1 MATGAWVLAKDTV
14 KGFIAD
20 EALSHGASIAYYT
33 LFAVAP
39 VLLIIIAI
47 AGLVFGR
54 EAAEAAIVAQLS
66 GLMGESTA
74 KALEEILH
82 KVGDREGG
90 VWATV
95 VGAGALILTATGV
108 FGEVQS
114 ALNVI
119 WKAKDDKAKE
129 RRSTLGRLARAR
141 AASLGLVVTSGFLI
155 TVSLATSAAL
165 EALSDYLR
173 GAFPGAET
181 VLTIADFV
189 ISTALIG
196 FLFAAIYKV
205 LPDKPIAWRDVAIG
219 ALVTALLFEGGKYL
233 IALYIGKSDVASTYG
248 AAGALVVLLLWIY
261 YTAQI
266 FLLGA
271 EFTHAYA
278 RRYGSLSGA
287 ARTSEGARTG
297 DADRDALHE
306 LLEDAE
312 RNVALTNRRVEQ
324 ERRSVEQLER
334 QQQDASAARRA
345 LVTAERT
352 LKLRAEHRDRLRHDL
367 GLAGGAR

>member
-1 MATGAWVLAKDTV
+1 MARGAWQLVKETV

-33 LFAVAP
+33 MFAVAP

-74 KALEEILH
+74 KALEEIVH

-90 VWATV
+90 LWATA
-95 VGAGALILTATGV
+95 VGIGALILTATGV

-119 WKAKDDKAKE
+119 WRAKHHKTKE
-129 RRSTLGRLARAR
+129 RQSTLGRLARAR
-141 AASLGLVVTSGFLI
+141 AASLGLVLISGFLI

-165 EALSDYLR
+165 EALSGYLR
-173 GAFPGAET
+173 GVFPGAEI
-181 VLTIADFV
+181 VLTIVDFA

-196 FLFAAIYKV
+196 FMFAAIYKV
-205 LPDKPIAWRDVAIG
+205 LPDKPIAWRDVVIG
-219 ALVTALLFEGGKYL
+219 AVVTALLFEGGKYL

-278 RRYGSLSGA
+278 RRYGSHSAAGPSG
-287 ARTSEGARTG
+287 
-297 DADRDALHE
+297 DVDRDALHE

-312 RNVALTNRRVEQ
+312 RNVALTARRVEH

-334 QQQDASAARRA
+334 QRQDASGARRA
-345 LVTAERT
+345 LATAERT
-352 LKLRAEHRDRLRHDL
+352 LKMRTEHRDRLRYDL
-367 GLAGGAR
+367 GVGTGG

>member
-1 MATGAWVLAKDTV
+1 MATGAWELAKDTV

-54 EAAEAAIVAQLS
+54 DAAEAAIVAQLS

-74 KALEEILH
+74 KALEEIVH

-90 VWATV
+90 VWATA
-95 VGAGALILTATGV
+95 VGIGALILTATGV

-114 ALNVI
+114 ALNVV
-119 WKAKDDKAKE
+119 WKAKDSKTKE
-129 RRSTLGRLARAR
+129 RQSTLSRLARAR

-165 EALSDYLR
+165 EALSGYLR
-173 GAFPGAET
+173 GVFPGAEI
-181 VLTIADFV
+181 VLTVVDFV

-196 FLFAAIYKV
+196 FMFAAIYKV
-205 LPDKPIAWRDVAIG
+205 LPDKPVAWRDVAIG
-219 ALVTALLFEGGKYL
+219 ALVTALLFEVGKYL
-233 IALYIGKSDVASTYG
+233 IALYIGKSDVAATYG

-271 EFTHAYA
+271 EFTRAYA
-278 RRYGSLSGA
+278 RRYGSHSGL
-287 ARTSEGARTG
+287 G
-297 DADRDALHE
+297 DADREAMNE

-312 RNVALTNRRVEQ
+312 RNVALTARRVEQ

-334 QQQDASAARRA
+334 ERQDASGARRA
-345 LVTAERT
+345 LATAERT
-352 LKLRAEHRDRLRHDL
+352 LKMRIEHRDHLRHDL
-367 GLAGGAR
+367 GRRGNPR

>member
-1 MATGAWVLAKDTV
+1 
-14 KGFIAD
+14 
-20 EALSHGASIAYYT
+20 
-33 LFAVAP
+33 
-39 VLLIIIAI
+39 
-47 AGLVFGR
+47 
-54 EAAEAAIVAQLS
+54 
-66 GLMGESTA
+66 MG
-74 KALEEILH
+74 
-82 KVGDREGG
+82 V
-90 VWATV
+90 
-95 VGAGALILTATGV
+95 GALILTATGV

-119 WKAKDDKAKE
+119 WKAKDSKTKE

-173 GAFPGAET
+173 GVFPGAEI
-181 VLTIADFV
+181 VLTIVDFV

-196 FLFAAIYKV
+196 FMFAAIYKV

-278 RRYGSLSGA
+278 RRYGSHSA
-287 ARTSEGARTG
+287 AGPTG
-297 DADRDALHE
+297 VADADREALHE
-306 LLEDAE
+306 LLQDAE
-312 RNVALTNRRVEQ
+312 RNVALTARRVDQ
-324 ERRSVEQLER
+324 ERRSVEELER
-334 QQQDASAARRA
+334 QRQDASGARRA
-345 LVTAERT
+345 LATAERT
-352 LKLRAEHRDRLRHDL
+352 LKMRAEHRDRLRYDL
-367 GLAGGAR
+367 GLSGG

>member
-173 GAFPGAET
+173 GVFPGAET
-181 VLTIADFV
+181 VLTVADFV

-271 EFTHAYA
+271 EFTYAYA

-287 ARTSEGARTG
+287 GQTSEGARSS

-306 LLEDAE
+306 LLQDAE
-312 RNVALTNRRVEQ
+312 RNVALTARRVDQ

-334 QQQDASAARRA
+334 QQRDASGARRA
-345 LVTAERT
+345 LATAERT
-352 LKLRAEHRDRLRHDL
+352 LKMRSEHRDRLRHDL
-367 GLAGGAR
+367 KLSDSPC

>member
-1 MATGAWVLAKDTV
+1 MGAWELAKDTG

-39 VLLIIIAI
+39 VLLIIISI
-47 AGLVFGR
+47 AALVFGR

-74 KALEEILH
+74 KALEEIVH

-90 VWATV
+90 IWGTV
-95 VGAGALILTATGV
+95 VGVGALILTATGV

-119 WKAKDDKAKE
+119 WKAKDGKAKE

-141 AASLGLVVTSGFLI
+141 AASLGLVVTAGFLI

-165 EALSDYLR
+165 EALSGYLR
-173 GAFPGAET
+173 GVFPGAES
-181 VLTIADFV
+181 VLTLVDFA
-189 ISTALIG
+189 ISTALIA

-219 ALVTALLFEGGKYL
+219 AIVTALLFEGGKYL
-233 IALYIGKSDVASTYG
+233 IALYIGQSDVASTYG

-278 RRYGSLSGA
+278 RRYGSLSALGPA
-287 ARTSEGARTG
+287 GARPSNV
-297 DADRDALHE
+297 DRDALQE
-306 LLEDAE
+306 LLYDAE
-312 RNVALTNRRVEQ
+312 RNVALTTRRVER
-324 ERRSVEQLER
+324 ERQSVEQLAR
-334 QQQDASAARRA
+334 QRQDVSAARQA
-345 LVTAERT
+345 AIAAERM
-352 LKLRAEHRDRLRHDL
+352 LQMWAEHRDRLRRDL
-367 GLAGGAR
+367 GLGGGRG

>member
-1 MATGAWVLAKDTV
+1 M
-14 KGFIAD
+14 
-20 EALSHGASIAYYT
+20 
-33 LFAVAP
+33 
-39 VLLIIIAI
+39 
-47 AGLVFGR
+47 
-54 EAAEAAIVAQLS
+54 
-66 GLMGESTA
+66 
-74 KALEEILH
+74 
-82 KVGDREGG
+82 GDREGG

-173 GAFPGAET
+173 GVFPGAET

-271 EFTHAYA
+271 EFTYAYA

-287 ARTSEGARTG
+287 GQTSEGARSS

-306 LLEDAE
+306 LLQDAE
-312 RNVALTNRRVEQ
+312 RNVALTARRVEQ
-324 ERRSVEQLER
+324 ERRSGRAARATAAGCQR
-334 QQQDASAARRA
+334 RAAGPRHCRTHTQDAGRA
-345 LVTAERT
+345 SGAVTARPWAQLVARAKAAWT
-352 LKLRAEHRDRLRHDL
+352 LWDQRAGRLQDT
-367 GLAGGAR
+367 

>member
-1 MATGAWVLAKDTV
+1 MATAAWKLAKDTV
-14 KGFIAD
+14 TGFIAD

-33 LFAVAP
+33 MFAVAP

-47 AGLVFGR
+47 AALVFGR

-74 KALEEILH
+74 KALEEIVH

-90 VWATV
+90 AWATV
-95 VGAGALILTATGV
+95 VGVGALILTATGV

-119 WKAKDDKAKE
+119 WKAKDSKTKE
-129 RRSTLGRLARAR
+129 RRSTLSRLARAR

-165 EALSDYLR
+165 EALSGYLR
-173 GAFPGAET
+173 GVFPGAEI
-181 VLTIADFV
+181 VLTIVDFV

-196 FLFAAIYKV
+196 FMFAAIYKV

-271 EFTHAYA
+271 EFTRAYA
-278 RRYGSLSGA
+278 QRYGSHSG
-287 ARTSEGARTG
+287 RG
-297 DADRDALHE
+297 DADREALNK

-312 RNVALTNRRVEQ
+312 RNVSLTARRVEQ

-334 QQQDASAARRA
+334 QRQDASGARRA
-345 LVTAERT
+345 LATTERT
-352 LKLRAEHRDRLRHDL
+352 LKMRTEHRDRLRHDL
-367 GLAGGAR
+367 GLHGHWR